1 MPQANALQTL
11 LNLQSPS
18 NVGARPA
25 YTPNISRNAPRV
37 NALRRFFGMEGP
49 DTGDVS
55 QADYESAFGDLQ
67 EQSLAQQQAEAAA
80 AALPVQI
87 RGEYDVARERVRSE
101 AQARE
106 QMRREQVAQ
115 EQMQQRQG
123 FQASQRQ
130 LDREAISGRQEAA
143 RTGIANRQSATQ
155 AAMEARQRAAQNA
168 RRAEL
173 IRTGK
178 EPVSGSGLRGIIGVG
193 PGRSAEEARAE
204 LLRSLTPQQGVL
216 DLVTEYQPF
225 ASRMSDDD
233 LFDQIA
239 QEQPEASPDEIAQLI
254 AAIRGVR

>member
-1 MPQANALQTL
+1 MPSALQTL
-11 LNLQSPS
+11 MNLQSPV

-25 YTPNISRNAPRV
+25 YTPNIGRNAPRV
-37 NALRRFFGMEGP
+37 NALRKFFGMEGA

-55 QADYESAFGDLQ
+55 QVDYESAFGDLQ
-67 EQSLAQQQAEAAA
+67 EQSFAQQQAEAQA
-80 AALPVQI
+80 AALPYQV

-106 QMRREQVAQ
+106 QARREQVSQ
-115 EQMQQRQG
+115 EQTQQRQG

-130 LDREAISGRQEAA
+130 LDREAIAGRGEAA
-143 RTGIANRQSATQ
+143 RTGVANRQANTQ
-155 AAMEARQRAAQNA
+155 AAMEARQRASQNA

-178 EPVSGSGLRGIIGVG
+178 EPVSGTGLRGMFGS
-193 PGRSAEEARAE
+193 GRSAEQVREE

-216 DLVTEYQPF
+216 DLVADYQPF

-239 QEQPEASPDEIAQLI
+239 QEQPDASPDEIGQLI